1 MVLIVMIIKI
11 RLAQVNCMNDKLSLY
26 KQQAI
31 SFLRQQPGWWMQ
43 YVNRCIDDQIT
54 VNAGYLAYVTLL
66 SLVPLIAVG
75 VAIFSA
81 FPGFESTRIAIESFL
96 FTNFVPTSS
105 DVIKEHISS
114 FAGNAN
120 QMTAVGIGFLAAI
133 ALLLIRNV
141 DATLNRIWRIKK
153 KRPMMIS
160 FAVYWMVLSLGP
172 VLLGASIG
180 VTSYIVSLVS
190 FADQGIPG
198 FSGFLLKLVPYGF
211 SMVGFLMLYTLVPN
225 TPVSIRAALPGALFA
240 AVLFELTKK
249 GFALYISHFP
259 SYEVIY
265 GAVATIPIL
274 FVWVYLSWVVVLLG
288 AEFTA
293 CISPNHVPQT
303 PEIDIDDELKTEETN

>member
-1 MVLIVMIIKI
+1 
-11 RLAQVNCMNDKLSLY
+11 MNDKLSLY

-31 SFLRQQPGWWMQ
+31 YFLRQQPGWWMQ

-81 FPGFESTRIAIESFL
+81 FPGFDSTRVAIESFL

-211 SMVGFLMLYTLVPN
+211 SMIGFLMLYTLVPN

-303 PEIDIDDELKTEETN
+303 PEIDIDDEPKVKETN

>member
-1 MVLIVMIIKI
+1 
-11 RLAQVNCMNDKLSLY
+11 MNDKLSYY
-26 KQQAI
+26 KQQVFT
-31 SFLRQQPGWWMQ
+31 FLRKQPQWWMQ
-43 YVNRCIDDQIT
+43 YINRCIEDQIT

-81 FPGFESTRIAIESFL
+81 FPGFESTRMAIESFL
-96 FTNFVPTSS
+96 FTNFVPTST
-105 DVIKEHISS
+105 DVIRNHITS

-153 KRPMMIS
+153 KRPMVIS

-172 VLLGASIG
+172 LLLGASIG

-198 FSGFLLKLVPYGF
+198 FSGFLLKLLPYGI
-211 SMVGFLMLYTLVPN
+211 SMVGFIMLYTLVPN
-225 TPVSIRAALPGALFA
+225 TRVTFKAAIPGALFA
-240 AVLFELTKK
+240 ALLFELTKK

-274 FVWVYLSWVVVLLG
+274 SVWVYLSWIVVLLG
-288 AEFTA
+288 AEFTV
-293 CISPNHVPQT
+293 CIAPK
-303 PEIDIDDELKTEETN
+303 EMKADDVITTIEED

>member
-1 MVLIVMIIKI
+1 
-11 RLAQVNCMNDKLSLY
+11 MNDKLSHY
-26 KQQAI
+26 KQQVK
-31 SFLRQQPGWWMQ
+31 SFIRQQPGWWMQ
-43 YVNRCIDDQIT
+43 YFNRCIDDQIT

-81 FPGFESTRIAIESFL
+81 FPGFESTRMEIESFL
-96 FTNFVPTSS
+96 FTNFVPTST
-105 DVIKEHISS
+105 DVIREHISS

-198 FSGFLLKLVPYGF
+198 FSGFLLKLLPYGI
-211 SMVGFLMLYTLVPN
+211 SMVGFIMLYTLVPN
-225 TPVSIRAALPGALFA
+225 TRVSFRAAIPGAFFA
-240 AVLFELTKK
+240 ALLFELTKK

-293 CISPNHVPQT
+293 CISPNDIPET
-303 PEIDIDDELKTEETN
+303 PELELEDDEPALKDTV

>member
-1 MVLIVMIIKI
+1 
-11 RLAQVNCMNDKLSLY
+11 MNEKVAHY
-26 KQQAI
+26 KQQLKVLI
-31 SFLRQQPGWWMQ
+31 RQQPAWWMQ
-43 YVNRCIDDQIT
+43 YINRCIDDQIT

-81 FPGFESTRIAIESFL
+81 FPGFENTRIAIENFL

-105 DVIKEHISS
+105 DVIKEHITS

-141 DATLNRIWRIKK
+141 DATLNRIWRIKT

-172 VLLGASIG
+172 LLLGASIG

-198 FSGFLLKLVPYGF
+198 FSGFLLKLLPYLISMAGF
-211 SMVGFLMLYTLVPN
+211 IMLYTLVPN
-225 TPVSIRAALPGALFA
+225 TRVPFKAAVPGALFA
-240 AVLFELTKK
+240 ALLFELTKK

-288 AEFTA
+288 AEFTV
-293 CISPNHVPQT
+293 CISPKNI
-303 PEIDIDDELKTEETN
+303 EDIPDIILDEGDANK

>member
-1 MVLIVMIIKI
+1 
-11 RLAQVNCMNDKLSLY
+11 MNEKVAHY
-26 KQQAI
+26 KQQLRVLI
-31 SFLRQQPGWWMQ
+31 RQQPTWWMQ
-43 YVNRCIDDQIT
+43 YINRCIDDQIT

-81 FPGFESTRIAIESFL
+81 FPGFEDTRIAIENFL

-105 DVIKEHISS
+105 DVIKEHITS

-141 DATLNRIWRIKK
+141 DATLNRIWRIKT

-172 VLLGASIG
+172 LLLGASIG

-198 FSGFLLKLVPYGF
+198 FSGFLLKLLPYLISMAGF
-211 SMVGFLMLYTLVPN
+211 IMLYTLVPN
-225 TPVSIRAALPGALFA
+225 TRVPFKAAVPGALFA
-240 AVLFELTKK
+240 ALLFELTKK

-288 AEFTA
+288 AEFTV
-293 CISPNHVPQT
+293 CIGPKHIEDT
-303 PEIDIDDELKTEETN
+303 PDIILDEGDANK

>member
-1 MVLIVMIIKI
+1 M
-11 RLAQVNCMNDKLSLY
+11 DEKLSRY
-26 KQQAI
+26 KLQI
-31 SFLRQQPGWWMQ
+31 SIFLKQQPGWWMQ
-43 YVNRCIDDQIT
+43 YLTRCIDDQIT

-66 SLVPLIAVG
+66 SIVPLVAVG

-81 FPGFESTRIAIESFL
+81 FPGFESTLITIENFL
-96 FTNFVPTSS
+96 FTNLVPTSS
-105 DVIKEHISS
+105 DVIKEHISA

-120 QMTAVGIGFLAAI
+120 KMTAVGVGFLAAVS
-133 ALLLIRNV
+133 LLLIRNV

-198 FSGFLLKLVPYGF
+198 FSGFLLKLLPYII
-211 SMVGFLMLYTLVPN
+211 SMVGFIMLYTLVPN
-225 TPVSIRAALPGALFA
+225 TRVPFRAAIPGALFA
-240 AVLFELTKK
+240 AMLFELTKK

-265 GAVATIPIL
+265 GALATIPIL
-274 FVWVYLSWVVVLLG
+274 FVWVYLSWIVVLLG
-288 AEFTA
+288 AEFTV
-293 CISPNHVPQT
+293 CISPEDIEDT
-303 PEIDIDDELKTEETN
+303 PDIDV

>member
-1 MVLIVMIIKI
+1 
-11 RLAQVNCMNDKLSLY
+11 MNDKPSHY
-26 KQQAI
+26 KQQVK
-31 SFLRQQPGWWMQ
+31 SFMRQQPSWWMQ
-43 YVNRCIDDQIT
+43 YINRCIDDQIT

-66 SLVPLIAVG
+66 SLIPLIAVG

-81 FPGFESTRIAIESFL
+81 FPGFESTRMEIESFL

-105 DVIKEHISS
+105 DVIKEHITS

-211 SMVGFLMLYTLVPN
+211 SMIGFLMLYTLVPN
-225 TPVSIRAALPGALFA
+225 TPVSIRAAVPGALFA
-240 AVLFELTKK
+240 AILFELTKK

-293 CISPNHVPQT
+293 CISPNDIEDT
-303 PEIDIDDELKTEETN
+303 PEIELEEEPNLKDTH

>member
-1 MVLIVMIIKI
+1 
-11 RLAQVNCMNDKLSLY
+11 MNDKLSHY
-26 KQQAI
+26 KQQVK
-31 SFLRQQPGWWMQ
+31 SFIRQQPGWWMQ
-43 YVNRCIDDQIT
+43 YFNRCIDDQIT

-81 FPGFESTRIAIESFL
+81 FPGFESTRMEIESFL
-96 FTNFVPTSS
+96 FTNFVPTST
-105 DVIKEHISS
+105 DVIREHISS

-198 FSGFLLKLVPYGF
+198 FSGFLLKLLPYGI
-211 SMVGFLMLYTLVPN
+211 SMVGFIMLYTLVPN
-225 TPVSIRAALPGALFA
+225 TRVSFRAAIPGAFFA
-240 AVLFELTKK
+240 ALLFELTKK

-293 CISPNHVPQT
+293 CISPNDIPET
-303 PEIDIDDELKTEETN
+303 PELELEYDEPAVKDTV

>member
-1 MVLIVMIIKI
+1 M
-11 RLAQVNCMNDKLSLY
+11 DEKLSRY
-26 KQQAI
+26 KLQI
-31 SFLRQQPGWWMQ
+31 SIFLKQQPGWWMQ
-43 YVNRCIDDQIT
+43 YLTRCIDDQIT

-66 SLVPLIAVG
+66 SSVPLVAVG

-81 FPGFESTRIAIESFL
+81 FPGFESTLITIENFL
-96 FTNFVPTSS
+96 FTNLVPTSS
-105 DVIKEHISS
+105 DVIKEHISA

-120 QMTAVGIGFLAAI
+120 KMTAVGVGFLAAVS
-133 ALLLIRNV
+133 LLLIRNV

-198 FSGFLLKLVPYGF
+198 FSGFLLKLLPYII
-211 SMVGFLMLYTLVPN
+211 SMVGFIMLYTLVPN
-225 TPVSIRAALPGALFA
+225 TRVPFRAAIPGALFA
-240 AVLFELTKK
+240 AMLFELTKK

-265 GAVATIPIL
+265 GALATIPIL
-274 FVWVYLSWVVVLLG
+274 FVWVYLSWIVVLLG
-288 AEFTA
+288 AEFTV
-293 CISPNHVPQT
+293 CISPEKIEDT
-303 PEIDIDDELKTEETN
+303 PDIDI

>member
-1 MVLIVMIIKI
+1 M
-11 RLAQVNCMNDKLSLY
+11 DEKLSRYKLQINIFL
-26 KQQAI
+26 KQQ
-31 SFLRQQPGWWMQ
+31 PTWWMQ
-43 YVNRCIDDQIT
+43 YLNRCIDDQIT

-66 SLVPLIAVG
+66 SIVPLVAVG

-81 FPGFESTRIAIESFL
+81 FPGFESTLVTIENFL
-96 FTNFVPTSS
+96 FTNLVPTST
-105 DVIKEHISS
+105 DVIKEHISA

-120 QMTAVGIGFLAAI
+120 KMTAVGVGFLAAVS
-133 ALLLIRNV
+133 LLLIRNV

-198 FSGFLLKLVPYGF
+198 FSGFLLKLLPYII
-211 SMVGFLMLYTLVPN
+211 SMVGFIMLYTLVPN
-225 TPVSIRAALPGALFA
+225 TRVPFRAAIPGALFA
-240 AVLFELTKK
+240 AMLFELTKK

-265 GAVATIPIL
+265 GALATIPIL
-274 FVWVYLSWVVVLLG
+274 FVWVYLSWIVVLLG
-288 AEFTA
+288 AEFTV
-293 CISPNHVPQT
+293 CISPENIEDT
-303 PEIDIDDELKTEETN
+303 PDIEV

>member
-1 MVLIVMIIKI
+1 
-11 RLAQVNCMNDKLSLY
+11 MNDKLSHY
-26 KQQAI
+26 KQQVK
-31 SFLRQQPGWWMQ
+31 SFIRQQPGWWMQ
-43 YVNRCIDDQIT
+43 YFNRCIDDQIT

-81 FPGFESTRIAIESFL
+81 FPGFESTRMEIESFL
-96 FTNFVPTSS
+96 FTNFVPTST
-105 DVIKEHISS
+105 DVIREHISS

-172 VLLGASIG
+172 MLLGASIG

-198 FSGFLLKLVPYGF
+198 FSGFLLKLLPYGI
-211 SMVGFLMLYTLVPN
+211 SMVGFIMLYTLVPN
-225 TPVSIRAALPGALFA
+225 TRVSFRAAIPGAFFA
-240 AVLFELTKK
+240 ALLFELTKK

-293 CISPNHVPQT
+293 CISPNDIPET
-303 PEIDIDDELKTEETN
+303 PEFELEDDEPALKDTV

>member
-1 MVLIVMIIKI
+1 M
-11 RLAQVNCMNDKLSLY
+11 DEKLTRYKLQISIFL
-26 KQQAI
+26 KQQTT
-31 SFLRQQPGWWMQ
+31 WWMQ
-43 YVNRCIDDQIT
+43 YLNRCIDDQIT

-66 SLVPLIAVG
+66 SIVPLVAVG

-81 FPGFESTRIAIESFL
+81 FPGFESTLVTIENFL
-96 FTNFVPTSS
+96 FTNLVPTSS
-105 DVIKEHISS
+105 DVIKEHISA

-120 QMTAVGIGFLAAI
+120 KMTAVGVGFLAAVS
-133 ALLLIRNV
+133 LLLIRNV

-198 FSGFLLKLVPYGF
+198 FSGFLLKLLPYIISMIGF
-211 SMVGFLMLYTLVPN
+211 IMLYTLVPN
-225 TPVSIRAALPGALFA
+225 TRVPFRAAIPGALFA
-240 AVLFELTKK
+240 AMLFELTKK

-265 GAVATIPIL
+265 GALATIPIL
-274 FVWVYLSWVVVLLG
+274 FVWVYLSWIVVLLG
-288 AEFTA
+288 AEFTV
-293 CISPNHVPQT
+293 CISPENIEDT
-303 PEIDIDDELKTEETN
+303 PDIEV

>member
-1 MVLIVMIIKI
+1 MIIKTI
-11 RLAQVNCMNDKLSLY
+11 LAQVNCMNDKSLRY
-26 KQQAI
+26 KQQI
-31 SFLRQQPGWWMQ
+31 KSLIRQQPGWWMQ
-43 YVNRCIDDQIT
+43 YINRCIDDQIT

-81 FPGFESTRIAIESFL
+81 FPGFESTRIEIENFL

-160 FAVYWMVLSLGP
+160 FAIYWMVLSLGP

-198 FSGFLLKLVPYGF
+198 FSGFLLKLLPYGI
-211 SMVGFLMLYTLVPN
+211 SMVGFIMLYTLVPN
-225 TPVSIRAALPGALFA
+225 TNVSFKAAIPGAFFAAL
-240 AVLFELTKK
+240 LFELTKK

-274 FVWVYLSWVVVLLG
+274 FVWVYLSWIVVLLG
-288 AEFTA
+288 AEFTV
-293 CISPNHVPQT
+293 CISENNIPDT
-303 PEIDIDDELKTEETN
+303 PDIDLDIKNEEA

>member
-1 MVLIVMIIKI
+1 
-11 RLAQVNCMNDKLSLY
+11 MNDKLSHY
-26 KQQAI
+26 KQQVK
-31 SFLRQQPGWWMQ
+31 SFMRQQPSWWMQ
-43 YVNRCIDDQIT
+43 YINRCIDDQIT

-66 SLVPLIAVG
+66 SLIPLIAVG

-81 FPGFESTRIAIESFL
+81 FPGFESTRMEIESFL

-211 SMVGFLMLYTLVPN
+211 SMIGFLMLYTLVPN
-225 TPVSIRAALPGALFA
+225 TPVSIRAAVPGALFA
-240 AVLFELTKK
+240 AILFELTKK

-293 CISPNHVPQT
+293 CISPNDIEDT
-303 PEIDIDDELKTEETN
+303 PEIELEEEPNLKDTH

>member
-1 MVLIVMIIKI
+1 
-11 RLAQVNCMNDKLSLY
+11 MNDKLSHY
-26 KQQAI
+26 KQQVK
-31 SFLRQQPGWWMQ
+31 SFIRQQPGWWIQ
-43 YVNRCIDDQIT
+43 YFNRCIDDQIT

-81 FPGFESTRIAIESFL
+81 FPGFESTRMEIESFL
-96 FTNFVPTSS
+96 FTNFVPTST
-105 DVIKEHISS
+105 DVIREHISS

-198 FSGFLLKLVPYGF
+198 FSGFLLKLLPYGI
-211 SMVGFLMLYTLVPN
+211 SMVGFIMLYTLVPN
-225 TPVSIRAALPGALFA
+225 TRVSFRAAIPGAFFA
-240 AVLFELTKK
+240 ALLFELTKK

-293 CISPNHVPQT
+293 CISPNDIPET
-303 PEIDIDDELKTEETN
+303 PELELEDDEPAVKDTV

>member
-1 MVLIVMIIKI
+1 
-11 RLAQVNCMNDKLSLY
+11 MNDKLSHY
-26 KQQAI
+26 KQQVK
-31 SFLRQQPGWWMQ
+31 SFIRQQPAWWMQ

-66 SLVPLIAVG
+66 SLIPLIAVG

-81 FPGFESTRIAIESFL
+81 FPGFESTRMEIESFL
-96 FTNFVPTSS
+96 FTNFVPTST
-105 DVIKEHISS
+105 DVIREHISS

-172 VLLGASIG
+172 MLLGASIG

-198 FSGFLLKLVPYGF
+198 FSGFLLKLLPYGI
-211 SMVGFLMLYTLVPN
+211 SMVGFIMLYTLVPN
-225 TPVSIRAALPGALFA
+225 TRVSFKAAIPGAFFAAL
-240 AVLFELTKK
+240 LFELTKK

-293 CISPNHVPQT
+293 CISPNDIPET
-303 PEIDIDDELKTEETN
+303 PELELEDDEPAVKDTV

>member
-1 MVLIVMIIKI
+1 M
-11 RLAQVNCMNDKLSLY
+11 DEKLSRY
-26 KQQAI
+26 KLQI
-31 SFLRQQPGWWMQ
+31 SIFLKQQPGWWMQ
-43 YVNRCIDDQIT
+43 YLTRCIDDQIT

-66 SLVPLIAVG
+66 SIVPLVAVG

-81 FPGFESTRIAIESFL
+81 FPGFESTLITIENFL
-96 FTNFVPTSS
+96 FTNLVPTSS
-105 DVIKEHISS
+105 DVIKEHISA

-120 QMTAVGIGFLAAI
+120 KMTAVGVGFLAAVS
-133 ALLLIRNV
+133 LLLIRNV

-198 FSGFLLKLVPYGF
+198 FSGFLLKLLPYII
-211 SMVGFLMLYTLVPN
+211 SMVGFIMLYTLVPN
-225 TPVSIRAALPGALFA
+225 TRVPFRAAIPGALFA
-240 AVLFELTKK
+240 AMLFELTKK

-265 GAVATIPIL
+265 GALATIPIL
-274 FVWVYLSWVVVLLG
+274 FVWVYLSWIVVLLG
-288 AEFTA
+288 AEFTV
-293 CISPNHVPQT
+293 CISPEKIEDT
-303 PEIDIDDELKTEETN
+303 PDIDI

>member
-1 MVLIVMIIKI
+1 M
-11 RLAQVNCMNDKLSLY
+11 DEKLSRFKLQISIFL
-26 KQQAI
+26 KQQP
-31 SFLRQQPGWWMQ
+31 SWWMQ
-43 YVNRCIDDQIT
+43 YLTRCIDDQIT

-66 SLVPLIAVG
+66 SIVPLVAVG

-81 FPGFESTRIAIESFL
+81 FPGFESTLVTIENFL
-96 FTNFVPTSS
+96 FTNLVPTST

-120 QMTAVGIGFLAAI
+120 KMTAVGVGFLAAVS
-133 ALLLIRNV
+133 LLLIRNV

-198 FSGFLLKLVPYGF
+198 FSGFLLKLLPYVI
-211 SMVGFLMLYTLVPN
+211 SMVGFIMLYTLVPN
-225 TPVSIRAALPGALFA
+225 TRVPFKAAIPGALFA
-240 AVLFELTKK
+240 AMLFELTKK

-265 GAVATIPIL
+265 GALATIPIL
-274 FVWVYLSWVVVLLG
+274 FVWVYLSWIVVLLG
-288 AEFTA
+288 AEFTV
-293 CISPNHVPQT
+293 CISPEKIEDT
-303 PEIDIDDELKTEETN
+303 PDIDI

>member
-1 MVLIVMIIKI
+1 
-11 RLAQVNCMNDKLSLY
+11 MNDKLSHY
-26 KQQAI
+26 KQQVK
-31 SFLRQQPGWWMQ
+31 SFIRQQPGWWMQ
-43 YVNRCIDDQIT
+43 YFNRCIDDQIT

-81 FPGFESTRIAIESFL
+81 FPGFESTRMEIESFL
-96 FTNFVPTSS
+96 FTNFVPTST
-105 DVIKEHISS
+105 DVIREHISS

-198 FSGFLLKLVPYGF
+198 FSGFLLKLLPYGI
-211 SMVGFLMLYTLVPN
+211 SMVGFIMLYTLVPN
-225 TPVSIRAALPGALFA
+225 TRVSFRAAIPGAFFA
-240 AVLFELTKK
+240 ALLFELTKK

-274 FVWVYLSWVVVLLG
+274 FVWVYLTWVVVLLG

-293 CISPNHVPQT
+293 CISPNDIPET
-303 PEIDIDDELKTEETN
+303 PELELEDDEPAVKDTV

>member
-1 MVLIVMIIKI
+1 
-11 RLAQVNCMNDKLSLY
+11 MNDKLSHY
-26 KQQAI
+26 KQQVK
-31 SFLRQQPGWWMQ
+31 SFIRQQPGWWMQ
-43 YVNRCIDDQIT
+43 YFNRCIDDQIT

-66 SLVPLIAVG
+66 SLVPLIAVS

-81 FPGFESTRIAIESFL
+81 FPGFESTRMEIESFL
-96 FTNFVPTSS
+96 FTNFVPTST
-105 DVIKEHISS
+105 DVIREHISS

-198 FSGFLLKLVPYGF
+198 FSGFLLKLLPYGI
-211 SMVGFLMLYTLVPN
+211 SMVGFIMLYTLVPN
-225 TPVSIRAALPGALFA
+225 TRVSFRAAIPGAFFA
-240 AVLFELTKK
+240 ALLFELTKK

-293 CISPNHVPQT
+293 CISPNDIPET
-303 PEIDIDDELKTEETN
+303 PELELEEDEPAVKDTV

>member
-1 MVLIVMIIKI
+1 
-11 RLAQVNCMNDKLSLY
+11 MNDKLSHY
-26 KQQAI
+26 KQQVK
-31 SFLRQQPGWWMQ
+31 SFIRQQPGWWMQ
-43 YVNRCIDDQIT
+43 YFNRCIDDQIT

-81 FPGFESTRIAIESFL
+81 FPGFESTRMEIESFL
-96 FTNFVPTSS
+96 FTNFVPTST
-105 DVIKEHISS
+105 DVIREHISS

-172 VLLGASIG
+172 MLLGASIG

-198 FSGFLLKLVPYGF
+198 FSGFLLKLLPYGI
-211 SMVGFLMLYTLVPN
+211 SMVGFIMLYTLVPN
-225 TPVSIRAALPGALFA
+225 TRVSFRAAIPGAFFA
-240 AVLFELTKK
+240 ALLFELTKK

-293 CISPNHVPQT
+293 CISPNDIPET
-303 PEIDIDDELKTEETN
+303 PELELEDDEPAVKDTV

>member
-1 MVLIVMIIKI
+1 
-11 RLAQVNCMNDKLSLY
+11 MNDKLSHY
-26 KQQAI
+26 KQQVK
-31 SFLRQQPGWWMQ
+31 SFIRQQPGWWMQ
-43 YVNRCIDDQIT
+43 YFNRCIDDQIT

-81 FPGFESTRIAIESFL
+81 FPGFESTRMEIESFL
-96 FTNFVPTSS
+96 FTNFVPTST
-105 DVIKEHISS
+105 DVIREHISS

-198 FSGFLLKLVPYGF
+198 FSGFLLKLLPYGI
-211 SMVGFLMLYTLVPN
+211 SMVGFIMLYTLVPN
-225 TPVSIRAALPGALFA
+225 TRVSFRAAIPGAFFA
-240 AVLFELTKK
+240 ALLFELTKK

-274 FVWVYLSWVVVLLG
+274 FVWVYLSWIVVLLG

-293 CISPNHVPQT
+293 CISPNDIPET
-303 PEIDIDDELKTEETN
+303 PELELEDDELAVKDAI

>member
-1 MVLIVMIIKI
+1 M
-11 RLAQVNCMNDKLSLY
+11 DEKLSRYKLQISIFL
-26 KQQAI
+26 KQQPA
-31 SFLRQQPGWWMQ
+31 WWMQ
-43 YVNRCIDDQIT
+43 YLNRCIDDQIT

-66 SLVPLIAVG
+66 SIVPLVAVG

-81 FPGFESTRIAIESFL
+81 FPGFESTLVTIENFL
-96 FTNFVPTSS
+96 FTNLVPTST
-105 DVIKEHISS
+105 DVIKEHISA

-120 QMTAVGIGFLAAI
+120 KMTAVGVGFLAAVS
-133 ALLLIRNV
+133 LLLIRNV

-172 VLLGASIG
+172 MLLGASIG

-198 FSGFLLKLVPYGF
+198 FSGFLLKLLPYIISMIGF
-211 SMVGFLMLYTLVPN
+211 IMLYTLVPN
-225 TPVSIRAALPGALFA
+225 TRVPFRAAIPGALFA
-240 AVLFELTKK
+240 AMLFELTKK

-265 GAVATIPIL
+265 GALATIPIL
-274 FVWVYLSWVVVLLG
+274 FVWVYLSWIVVLLG
-288 AEFTA
+288 AEFTV
-293 CISPNHVPQT
+293 CISPENIEDT
-303 PEIDIDDELKTEETN
+303 PDIEV

>member
-1 MVLIVMIIKI
+1 M
-11 RLAQVNCMNDKLSLY
+11 DEKLSRYKLQISIFL
-26 KQQAI
+26 KQQP
-31 SFLRQQPGWWMQ
+31 SWWMQ
-43 YVNRCIDDQIT
+43 YLTRCIDDQIT

-66 SLVPLIAVG
+66 SIVPLVAVG

-81 FPGFESTRIAIESFL
+81 FPGFESTLVTIENFL
-96 FTNFVPTSS
+96 FTNLVPTST

-120 QMTAVGIGFLAAI
+120 KMTAVGVGFLAAVS
-133 ALLLIRNV
+133 LLLIRNV

-198 FSGFLLKLVPYGF
+198 FSGFLLKLLPYVI
-211 SMVGFLMLYTLVPN
+211 SMVGFIMLYTLVPN
-225 TPVSIRAALPGALFA
+225 TRVPFRAAIPGALFA
-240 AVLFELTKK
+240 AMLFELTKK

-265 GAVATIPIL
+265 GALATIPIL
-274 FVWVYLSWVVVLLG
+274 FVWVYLSWIVVLLG
-288 AEFTA
+288 AEFTV
-293 CISPNHVPQT
+293 CISPEKIEDT
-303 PEIDIDDELKTEETN
+303 PDIDI

>member
-1 MVLIVMIIKI
+1 
-11 RLAQVNCMNDKLSLY
+11 MNDKLSHY
-26 KQQAI
+26 KQQVK
-31 SFLRQQPGWWMQ
+31 SFMRQQPGWWMQ
-43 YVNRCIDDQIT
+43 YINRCIDDQIT

-66 SLVPLIAVG
+66 SLIPLIAVG

-81 FPGFESTRIAIESFL
+81 FPGFESTRMEIESFL
-96 FTNFVPTSS
+96 FTNFVPTST
-105 DVIKEHISS
+105 DVIREHISS

-120 QMTAVGIGFLAAI
+120 QMTAVGIGFLAAV

-198 FSGFLLKLVPYGF
+198 FSGFLLKLLPYGI
-211 SMVGFLMLYTLVPN
+211 SMMGFIMLYTLVPN
-225 TPVSIRAALPGALFA
+225 TRVSFRAAVPGALFA
-240 AVLFELTKK
+240 ALLFELTKK

-259 SYEVIY
+259 SYEVIT
-265 GAVATIPIL
+265 VR
-274 FVWVYLSWVVVLLG
+274 
-288 AEFTA
+288 
-293 CISPNHVPQT
+293 
-303 PEIDIDDELKTEETN
+303 

>member
-1 MVLIVMIIKI
+1 
-11 RLAQVNCMNDKLSLY
+11 MNDKLSHY
-26 KQQAI
+26 KQQVK
-31 SFLRQQPGWWMQ
+31 SFIRQQPGWWMQ
-43 YVNRCIDDQIT
+43 YFNRCIDDQIT

-81 FPGFESTRIAIESFL
+81 FPGFESTRMEIESFL
-96 FTNFVPTSS
+96 FTNFVPTST
-105 DVIKEHISS
+105 DVIREHISS

-172 VLLGASIG
+172 MLLGASIG

-198 FSGFLLKLVPYGF
+198 FSGFLLKLLPYGI
-211 SMVGFLMLYTLVPN
+211 SMVGFIMLYTLVPN
-225 TPVSIRAALPGALFA
+225 TRVSFRAAIPGAFFA
-240 AVLFELTKK
+240 ALLFELTKK

-293 CISPNHVPQT
+293 CISPNDIPET
-303 PEIDIDDELKTEETN
+303 PELELEDDEQAVKDTV